1 MKKSYGVILIGCGH
15 IGEQHIQ
22 EIYDKHEAT
31 IIAVID
37 TNEPVAREFAR
48 RFEAEHYG
56 TDYRPFLTD
65 PRVEIVIIATY
76 TDTHF
81 AILKDCIAHGKHV
94 ICEKPI
100 ATNLEDARE
109 FVRLVKS
116 SDSKVSVSHVL
127 RYNRSY
133 RKIKELIDAGEIGE
147 LRMVR
152 MNQSHR
158 AGEPGHPWDRFIR
171 LMQDCPPLI
180 DCGVHYADVIQ
191 WFANSPIVAVS
202 GISAKLD
209 EDSPIDNYQ
218 VMNMELANG
227 CRGYYEVG
235 WSNNISSNNDK
246 DFIGTKGHITL
257 TMAMNRTDGITDKDR
272 ICIYY
277 GDENKPDVILDYDS
291 VYKDMYGQYLNLI
304 DMIENDAKGVVPI
317 DAVYSSFRTVTLA
330 HQAITEHRRIVI
342 PEEKELLSDL

>member
-1 MKKSYGVILIGCGH
+1 MKKSYGVMLIGCGH
-15 IGEQHIQ
+15 IGGQHIQ
-22 EIYDKHEAT
+22 EIYNKSNAT
-31 IIAVID
+31 IIATID
-37 TNEPVAREFAR
+37 NNLEVAKSFAE
-48 RFEAEHYG
+48 RFHAESYG
-56 TDYRPFLTD
+56 TDYRPFLKD

-81 AILKDCIAHGKHV
+81 PILRDCLLHEKHV

-100 ATNLEDARE
+100 ATNLDDARE
-109 FVRLVKS
+109 FVRLVKEHPC
-116 SDSKVSVSHVL
+116 KVSVSHVL

-158 AGEPGHPWDRFIR
+158 AGELEHPWERFLR

-180 DCGVHYADVIQ
+180 DCGVHYADIMQ
-191 WFANSPIVAVS
+191 WFADSPIVAVS

-209 EDSPIDNYQ
+209 DDAPVDNYQ
-218 VMNMELANG
+218 VMLMELENG
-227 CRGYYEVG
+227 CCGYYEVG
-235 WSNNISSNNDK
+235 WSNNISTNNDK
-246 DFIGTKGHITL
+246 DFLGTKGHITL
-257 TMAMNRTDGITDKDR
+257 TMAMNRTDGVTDKDR

-277 GDENKPDVILDYDS
+277 GDPNKPDVVLDYDS

-304 DMIENDAKGVVPI
+304 DMIENNSPGVVPI
-317 DAVYSSFRTVTLA
+317 DAVYSAFRTVILA
-330 HQAITEHRRIVI
+330 NQAIQQGRRILI
-342 PEEKELLSDL
+342 PDERELLENL

>member
-1 MKKSYGVILIGCGH
+1 MKKSYGVVLIGCGH

-22 EIYDKHEAT
+22 EIYDKREAT
-31 IIAVID
+31 IIATVDFNIE
-37 TNEPVAREFAR
+37 TAKSFAA
-48 RFEAEHYG
+48 RFEAESYG
-56 TDYRPFLTD
+56 TDYRPYLDD

-81 AILKDCIAHGKHV
+81 PIMRDCILHGKHV

-100 ATNLEDARE
+100 ATCLDDARE

-116 SDSKVSVSHVL
+116 SNCKVSVSHVL

-133 RKIKELIDAGEIGE
+133 RKIKELIDAGEIGD

-158 AGEPGHPWDRFIR
+158 AGEAGHPWDRFIR

-191 WFANSPIVAVS
+191 WFADSPIVAVS
-202 GISAKLD
+202 GISAKTD
-209 EDSPIDNYQ
+209 IDAPCDNYQ
-218 VMNMELANG
+218 VMLMELKNG

-277 GDENKPDVILDYDS
+277 GDENKPDVIMDYDS
-291 VYKDMYGQYLNLI
+291 VYKDMYGQFLNLI
-304 DMIENDAKGVVPI
+304 DMIENDAPGAVPI
-317 DAVYSSFRTVTLA
+317 DAVYTSYRTVSMA
-330 HQAITEHRRIVI
+330 YEAIKQGKRIVI
-342 PEEKELLSDL
+342 PDESDLLANV

>member
-1 MKKSYGVILIGCGH
+1 MKKTYGVVLIGCGH

-22 EIYDKHEAT
+22 EIYDKHEAN
-31 IIAVID
+31 IIATVD
-37 TNEPVAREFAR
+37 TNEQIAKSFAS
-48 RFEAEHYG
+48 RFEAESYG
-56 TDYRPFLTD
+56 TDYRPYLDD

-81 AILKDCIAHGKHV
+81 PILRDCLLHGKHV

-100 ATNLEDARE
+100 ATNIDDARE
-109 FVRLVKS
+109 FVRLVKES
-116 SDSKVSVSHVL
+116 HCKVSVSHVL

-133 RKIKELIDAGEIGE
+133 RKIKEMIDADEIGR

-158 AGEPGHPWDRFIR
+158 AGEEGHPWDRFIR

-191 WFANSPIVAVS
+191 WFAESPIVAVS
-202 GISAKLD
+202 GISSKVD
-209 EDSPIDNYQ
+209 EDAPCDNYQ
-218 VMNMELANG
+218 VMLMELANG

-257 TMAMNRTDGITDKDR
+257 TMAQNRTDGINDKDR
-272 ICIYY
+272 ICVYY
-277 GDENKPDVILDYDS
+277 GDENKPDVIMDYDS

-304 DMIENDAKGVVPI
+304 DMIENDAEGVVPI
-317 DAVYSSFRTVTLA
+317 DAVYTSFRTVVLA
-330 HQAITEHRRIVI
+330 YEAIKQGKRILI
-342 PEEKELLSDL
+342 PDERELLEKA

>member
-1 MKKSYGVILIGCGH
+1 MKKTYGVVLIGCGH

-22 EIYDKHEAT
+22 EIYDKHEAN
-31 IIAVID
+31 IIATVD
-37 TNEPVAREFAR
+37 TNEQIAKTFAE
-48 RFEAEHYG
+48 RFEAESYG
-56 TDYRPFLTD
+56 TDYRPYLDD

-81 AILKDCIAHGKHV
+81 PILRDCLLHGKHV

-100 ATNLEDARE
+100 ATNLDDARE
-109 FVRLVKS
+109 FVRLVKES
-116 SDSKVSVSHVL
+116 HCKVSVSHVL

-133 RKIKELIDAGEIGE
+133 RKIKEMIDAGEIGE

-158 AGEPGHPWDRFIR
+158 AGEEGHPWDRFIR

-191 WFANSPIVAVS
+191 WFAESPIMAVS
-202 GISAKLD
+202 GISSKVD
-209 EDSPIDNYQ
+209 EDAPCDNYQ
-218 VMNMELANG
+218 VMLMELANG

-257 TMAMNRTDGITDKDR
+257 TMAQNRTDGINDKDR
-272 ICIYY
+272 ICVYY
-277 GDENKPDVILDYDS
+277 GDENKPDVIMDYDS

-304 DMIENDAKGVVPI
+304 DMIENDAEGVVPI
-317 DAVYSSFRTVTLA
+317 DAVYTSFRTVVLA
-330 HQAITEHRRIVI
+330 YEAIKQGKRILI
-342 PEEKELLSDL
+342 PDERDLLENV

>member
-1 MKKSYGVILIGCGH
+1 MKKSYGVVLIGCGH

-31 IIAVID
+31 IIATID
-37 TNEPVAREFAR
+37 TNIKIAASFAS
-48 RFEAEHYG
+48 RFEAESYG
-56 TDYRPFLTD
+56 TDYRPYLED
-65 PRVEIVIIATY
+65 PRVEIAIIATY

-81 AILKDCIAHGKHV
+81 SILRDCLLHGKHV

-100 ATNLEDARE
+100 ATNLDDARE
-109 FVRLVKS
+109 FVRLVKES
-116 SDSKVSVSHVL
+116 HCKVSVSHVL

-158 AGEPGHPWDRFIR
+158 AGEEGHPWDRFIR

-191 WFANSPIVAVS
+191 WFAGSPIVAVS
-202 GISAKLD
+202 GISAKTD
-209 EDSPIDNYQ
+209 DDAPCDNYQ
-218 VMNMELANG
+218 VMLMELANG

-257 TMAMNRTDGITDKDR
+257 TMAMNRTDGVADKDR

-277 GDENKPDVILDYDS
+277 GDENKPDVIFDYDS

-304 DMIENDAKGVVPI
+304 DMIENDAQGVVPI
-317 DAVYSSFRTVTLA
+317 DAVYTSFRTVVLA
-330 HQAITEHRRIVI
+330 YEAIKQGKRIII
-342 PEEKELLSDL
+342 PDESALLENV

>member
-1 MKKSYGVILIGCGH
+1 MKKSYGVVLIGCGH

-31 IIAVID
+31 IIATVD
-37 TNEPVAREFAR
+37 TNEAIAKQFAA
-48 RFEAEHYG
+48 RFEAESYG
-56 TDYRPFLTD
+56 TDYRPYLED
-65 PRVEIVIIATY
+65 ERVEIVIIATY
-76 TDTHF
+76 TDTHYP
-81 AILKDCIAHGKHV
+81 ILRDCLLHGKHV

-109 FVRLVKS
+109 FVRLVKES
-116 SDSKVSVSHVL
+116 HCKVSVSHVL

-133 RKIKELIDAGEIGE
+133 RKIKEMIDAGEIGD

-158 AGEPGHPWDRFIR
+158 AGEEGHPWDRFIR

-191 WFANSPIVAVS
+191 WFAESPIVAVS
-202 GISAKLD
+202 GISSKVDNDA
-209 EDSPIDNYQ
+209 PCDNYQ
-218 VMNMELANG
+218 VMLMELANG

-257 TMAMNRTDGITDKDR
+257 TMAMNRTDGINDKDR
-272 ICIYY
+272 ICVYY
-277 GDENKPDVILDYDS
+277 GDENKPDLIMDYNS

-304 DMIENDAKGVVPI
+304 DMIENDAQGVVPI
-317 DAVYSSFRTVTLA
+317 DAVYTSFRTVMLA
-330 HQAITEHRRIVI
+330 YEAIKQGKRIIIPDEH
-342 PEEKELLSDL
+342 ELLENV